1 MLLTVSLIC
10 RTRQSVN
17 RNLFVPVRAV
27 IILYIGGGGAH
38 SGYFANM
45 KDAFWS
51 LCQHDRYNLVILPTL
66 RMHFGY
72 FFAKIGDAF
81 GQFANMVVA
90 FWLFC

>member
-1 MLLTVSLIC
+1 M
-10 RTRQSVN
+10 
-17 RNLFVPVRAV
+17 
-27 IILYIGGGGAH
+27 GGGERILVILQTCRMH